1 MKHFLSLK
9 DYSKDEIEE
18 ILNLAIKLKADKK
31 QGKFEPILKNK
42 SMAMIFMKNSTRTRL
57 SCELAMFE
65 LGGHGIYLN
74 SSDTQMSRG
83 ESIRDSAKVMS
94 SMVDFISIRTYK
106 QSDIEE
112 LAKYSSVPVINTLS
126 DSYHPTQLIADLLT
140 IKEQFNHLDNLY
152 ELKITYIGDG
162 NNMAHSYL
170 MLCSIMGFDISIATP
185 KGYEPDEEIVKIAKE
200 FATKSN
206 SKIEITTNAKQASK
220 EASVVVS
227 DTWISMGQEEEKA
240 KKLKDFEGFM
250 VDDEIMS
257 VAKKDAIFLHCMPA
271 YKGYEVS
278 SEVYDRFEDIIIQ
291 EAENR
296 LHAQKAILCYL
307 NSAMSH

>member
-9 DYSKDEIEE
+9 DYNKNEIEE

-31 QGKFEPILKNK
+31 RGVFEPILKNK

-57 SCELAMFE
+57 SCEIAMFE

-94 SMVDFISIRTYK
+94 SMVDFVSIRTYK

-112 LAKYSSVPVINTLS
+112 FAKYSTVPVINTLS

-152 ELKITYIGDG
+152 DLKIAYIGDG

-185 KGYEPDEEIVKIAKE
+185 KGYEVDSEILKIAQD
-200 FATKSN
+200 FAKQSN
-206 SKIEITTNAKQASK
+206 SKISITNNAK
-220 EASVVVS
+220 EATKDANVVVS

-240 KKLKDFEGFM
+240 QKLKDFKGFM
-250 VDDEIMS
+250 VDDDVMG

-307 NSAMSH
+307 NNTK